1 MPLNYSQ
8 SRHNISLYSSIEQ
21 VPVHYNQTA
30 LLKIHKNREAYENS
44 PGQRRRVSSR
54 TAALESN
61 DLNML
66 QKSYSSLNSFD
77 SIYQYM
83 LVTSVAYILEN
94 ISGLCHYAVSD
105 FWVLLHQ
112 CDNLSIL

>member
-1 MPLNYSQ
+1 M
-8 SRHNISLYSSIEQ
+8 
-21 VPVHYNQTA
+21 
-30 LLKIHKNREAYENS
+30 
-44 PGQRRRVSSR
+44 SSR

-83 LVTSVAYILEN
+83 LVTSVAYILED
-94 ISGLCHYAVSD
+94 ISGLCHYAVCPT
-105 FWVLLHQ
+105 FGFFCINLTIYLYF
-112 CDNLSIL
+112 DNRIRPMAGNE